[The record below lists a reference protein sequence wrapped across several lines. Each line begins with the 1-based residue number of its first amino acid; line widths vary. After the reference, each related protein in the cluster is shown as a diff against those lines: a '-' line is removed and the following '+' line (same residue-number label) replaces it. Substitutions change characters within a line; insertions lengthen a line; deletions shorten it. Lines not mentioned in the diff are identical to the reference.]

1 MDNQQ
6 HKAVQALV
14 KYTIENGT
22 TVLIEAIN
30 FHIKN
35 KTDFAKTFSNRM
47 RLRAL
52 ASRIK
57 KGKGLTDADAYLM
70 GYMLMVYAQE
80 TNGKKAMEAFDF
92 FNEHILK
99 NIDTMF
105 REE

>member
-1 MDNQQ
+1 MENSQS
-6 HKAVQALV
+6 KAVQAFI
-14 KYTIENGT
+14 KYVIENGS
-22 TVLIEAIN
+22 TVLIDAIN

-47 RLRAL
+47 HLRGL

-57 KGKGLTDADAYLM
+57 KLKNLNDADAYLM

-80 TNGKKAMEAFDF
+80 TNSKRATDAFEF
-92 FNEHILK
+92 FNEQVLK